1 MEKINEN
8 DVTSE
13 PIWDNKDT
21 TGNTTLDA
29 YVQKIAGSY
38 KLVIETAADGSE
50 KAYVDLGSDRPFEPL
65 KWIMNSR
72 KMVLNLSRWKI
83 IMPLN

>member
-1 MEKINEN
+1 MKMMLLVSQYGIIKIQQEHNIRCIRPE
-8 DVTSE
+8 DC
-13 PIWDNKDT
+13 
-21 TGNTTLDA
+21 A
-29 YVQKIAGSY
+29 SY

-50 KAYVDLGSDRPFEPL
+50 KAYVDLGSDRPFEPPNGSWNL
-65 KWIMNSR
+65 R